1 NLSPLDLSPRLLCG
15 HLGVV
20 EGFKAFRNHDDGED
34 VEEAPYA
41 RSLGV
46 GIMAPQDTEGN
57 KEPAGSSMNTD
68 SSATEDIN
76 QMTKMSVKT
85 EEDFD
90 DEKESDEP
98 PAEIP
103 GSTHA
108 FLFTT
113 QVGSY
118 GLQEDFL
125 GIPVNVTWEVRNP
138 HRAVYAASHIQA
150 STESRVPRD

>member
-1 NLSPLDLSPRLLCG
+1 MTT
-15 HLGVV
+15 
-20 EGFKAFRNHDDGED
+20 GED

-85 EEDFD
+85 EEGRLPN
-90 DEKESDEP
+90 K
-98 PAEIP
+98 
-103 GSTHA
+103 
-108 FLFTT
+108 
-113 QVGSY
+113 
-118 GLQEDFL
+118 
-125 GIPVNVTWEVRNP
+125 
-138 HRAVYAASHIQA
+138 HRIG
-150 STESRVPRD
+150 RGDL